1 MVQLMRSQ
9 SRLQGVREAI
19 NEEMKLKV
27 DYKEEGEM

>member
-9 SRLQGVREAI
+9 SRLEGVREAI

>member
-1 MVQLMRSQ
+1 MRSQ

>member
-1 MVQLMRSQ
+1 MRSQ
-9 SRLQGVREAI
+9 SRLEGVREAI